1 MVEVLVNKEK
11 VEFDEQSIL
20 DFRGVSVTSYV
31 NTSRFAVIFNSGISV
46 TIEGHREL
54 LGLQLLVPTVYK
66 GSLYTQ
72 TKILYTHQLLSGVS
86 KAYQKLF
93 A

>member
-54 LGLQLLVPTVYK
+54 LGLQLLVPTAYK
-66 GSLYTQ
+66 GIYTLYTQ
-72 TKILYTHQLLSGVS
+72 TKILYTHQL
-86 KAYQKLF
+86 F
-93 A
+93 